1 AKPYTEWSIDILEA
15 GKAEITGIGWIT
27 AAGTGRGRD
36 HKGFTLPMG
45 RLPEYTPEKIFTEPY
60 PNLRRMDDYSRLG
73 VTAIA
78 LTLQDAGLDTWTR
91 KRDIGMVVATV
102 YGCLGADVDY
112 YNTVIPNQ
120 GAHASPAVFSYT
132 SANSFLGEAAIRFG
146 LTGTNYAISEQRPT
160 GLAGLNAALGHVAR
174 GDDEKMMGGVC
185 DVGCP
190 EIFGQPDKF
199 PAGVLFFMLEAV
211 GTNPQNSFGILASES
226 PGQLIFNGDPVN
238 DISTLVNQCL
248 RSEFINPT

>member
-1 AKPYTEWSIDILEA
+1 MPMVEPI
-15 GKAEITGIGWIT
+15 KADITGIGWVT
-27 AAGTGRGRD
+27 AAGMGRGRENS
-36 HKGFTLPMG
+36 GFAMPFG
-45 RLPEYTPEKIFTEPY
+45 RLSEYNPEEVFKEPY
-60 PNLRRMDDYSRLG
+60 PNLRRMDNYSRLG

-78 LTLQDAGLDTWTR
+78 LALKDAHQDKWTG

-146 LTGTNYAISEQRPT
+146 LTGTNYVVSEQPPT
-160 GLAGLNAALGHVAR
+160 GLAGLFAALGHLTR
-174 GDDEKMMGGVC
+174 GDDEKFLGGVC

-190 EIFGQPDKF
+190 EIFGRPDKF
-199 PAGVLFFMLEAV
+199 PPGAVFFMLEPIGA
-211 GTNPQNSFGILASES
+211 NLRSSFGALSSKSSGELLFNDTPVDDLAA
-226 PGQLIFNGDPVN
+226 
-238 DISTLVNQCL
+238 LVNQCL
-248 RSEFINPT
+248 AVQAC